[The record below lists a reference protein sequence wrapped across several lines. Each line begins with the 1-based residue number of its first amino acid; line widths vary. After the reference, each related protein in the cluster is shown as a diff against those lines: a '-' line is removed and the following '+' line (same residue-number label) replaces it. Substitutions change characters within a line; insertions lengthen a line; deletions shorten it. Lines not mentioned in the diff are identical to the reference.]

1 MQIINRYR
9 SNLDEGYAGLDAS
22 REEREGAS
30 RDSTCPNFDQSRYFC
45 PIRSAEDSLIES
57 RSFIARGRTTR
68 FEAVTASPKSVKAH
82 YAQNQFGSN
91 SCPCRATREVA
102 SLNYLAIYI
111 YISLSLSLSLTVIGG
126 RIILAS
132 LARIRARL
140 ILLTVEGRGLTRRF
154 KRRRPAVGGG
164 EETRGKL

>member
-1 MQIINRYR
+1 MQTINRYR
-9 SNLDEGYAGLDAS
+9 SNLDEGYGGLDAS

-45 PIRSAEDSLIES
+45 WIRSAEDSLTES

-68 FEAVTASPKSVKAH
+68 FEAVTAPPKSVKAH

-102 SLNYLAIYI
+102 SLNYLAI
-111 YISLSLSLSLTVIGG
+111 SLSLSLTVIGG

-154 KRRRPAVGGG
+154 KRRRRPAVGGG